1 MSGDLRLPFA
11 IRISRTG
18 DIAALESTLE
28 RARNEE
34 WATRLADKDV
44 TLWSQDPAVQAKIA
58 NRLGWLDA
66 PTEFTAH
73 IPALEAFGDKMRDAG
88 FTTAIVAGMGGS
100 SLAPE
105 VLATAFAEIDDWLK
119 VRVCD
124 STDPSAVAA
133 ALRGLDPASTLVI
146 VASKSGT
153 TTETLSFAAYAAE
166 WLGAATGSAERAL
179 ASMIAISDPSP
190 CIDGIP
196 GSERML
202 ERFLNPPDIGGRYS
216 ALSFV
221 GLVPASLLGIDLDP
235 LLASGSAA
243 IAQRRDPEPAGNHA
257 LALGCIIGALAREG
271 RDKMTLIVDAP
282 IDGFGAWAEQLVAE
296 STGKLGVGVVPVDG
310 EPLGRVIFGGNFR
323 NRHRKNDQCDD
334 GEHRSYDEEWSRNA
348 ERFDE
353 ECRDDR
359 TGSESAYF
367 ARQHTTEVAAEM
379 FFVAD
384 NDHAAHCRQCAAEP
398 EPRKKARSEQ
408 LGQCVGECHRE
419 VADDGE
425 RQTDEDQLP

>member
-133 ALRGLDPASTLVI
+133 ALRGLYELRQRVRDLE
-146 VASKSGT
+146 KKT
-153 TTETLSFAAYAAE
+153 T
-166 WLGAATGSAERAL
+166 
-179 ASMIAISDPSP
+179 
-190 CIDGIP
+190 
-196 GSERML
+196 
-202 ERFLNPPDIGGRYS
+202 
-216 ALSFV
+216 
-221 GLVPASLLGIDLDP
+221 
-235 LLASGSAA
+235 
-243 IAQRRDPEPAGNHA
+243 
-257 LALGCIIGALAREG
+257 
-271 RDKMTLIVDAP
+271 
-282 IDGFGAWAEQLVAE
+282 
-296 STGKLGVGVVPVDG
+296 
-310 EPLGRVIFGGNFR
+310 
-323 NRHRKNDQCDD
+323 
-334 GEHRSYDEEWSRNA
+334 
-348 ERFDE
+348 
-353 ECRDDR
+353 
-359 TGSESAYF
+359 
-367 ARQHTTEVAAEM
+367 
-379 FFVAD
+379 
-384 NDHAAHCRQCAAEP
+384 
-398 EPRKKARSEQ
+398 
-408 LGQCVGECHRE
+408 
-419 VADDGE
+419 
-425 RQTDEDQLP
+425 